1 MGARGLALQ
10 GGDIRLVLR
19 HMDRERRVEGPVEA
33 RRMHL
38 AADRPA
44 GNGPGA
50 GIGREGGTA
59 RQTEGGRGSAIR
71 ASPGE
76 EEGCRIGLEGGRSP
90 RGVGRRERAAAG
102 AAVGAG
108 GIAGTGSPGTAV
120 AGAQMNGEDIRR
132 RCLGELDFR
141 QEERRMEVGQDGLD
155 RRRADTR
162 RGSPGGEGPASTG
175 RSYWAADRTWYGDDD
190 KEENKRRESKRRE
203 EEKDEKRQG
212 GAVG

>member
-1 MGARGLALQ
+1 MAARGLALQ
-10 GGDIRLVLR
+10 AGDIRLVLR
-19 HMDRERRVEGPVEA
+19 HMDREGPVEG

-38 AADRPA
+38 VADRPA

-50 GIGREGGTA
+50 GIGREEGTVH
-59 RQTEGGRGSAIR
+59 QTEGGMGSAIR

-76 EEGCRIGLEGGRSP
+76 EEECRIGLEGGRSP
-90 RGVGRRERAAAG
+90 RAVGRRERAAAG

-120 AGAQMNGEDIRR
+120 AGAQMNGEGILRR
-132 RCLGELDFR
+132 RLGELDFLL
-141 QEERRMEVGQDGLD
+141 ERRTEVGQVGLD

-175 RSYWAADRTWYGDDD
+175 RSYWAADRTWYGDDGD
-190 KEENKRRESKRRE
+190 KGERIKE
-203 EEKDEKRQG
+203 
-212 GAVG
+212 